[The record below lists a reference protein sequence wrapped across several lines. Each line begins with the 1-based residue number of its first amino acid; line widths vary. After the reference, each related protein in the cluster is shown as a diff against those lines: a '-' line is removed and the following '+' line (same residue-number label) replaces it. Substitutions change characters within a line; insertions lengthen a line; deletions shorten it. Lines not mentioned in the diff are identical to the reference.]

1 MSNAKDSGIPE
12 KLMATPFRYSDLVAY
27 QEGSVVSRTLIKK
40 PEGTVTVFAFD
51 AGQKL
56 STHSAPFD
64 AMIEI
69 IDGQGVITIEEQ
81 EFTLEMGQQIIMPA
95 NKPHAVDARVPFKM
109 VLIMIK
115 EQ

>member
-1 MSNAKDSGIPE
+1 MSTPEASGIPDT
-12 KLMATPFRYSDLVAY
+12 LMATPFRYVDLVAY
-27 QEGSVVSRTLIKK
+27 QEGSVVSRTIIKK
-40 PEGTVTVFAFD
+40 AEGTVTVFAFD

-69 IDGQGVITIEEQ
+69 IDGKGLITIEDT
-81 EFTLEMGQQIIMPA
+81 EFELETGQQIIMPA
-95 NKPHAVDARVPFKM
+95 NKPHAVDAKEPFKM
-109 VLIMIK
+109 VLVMIK